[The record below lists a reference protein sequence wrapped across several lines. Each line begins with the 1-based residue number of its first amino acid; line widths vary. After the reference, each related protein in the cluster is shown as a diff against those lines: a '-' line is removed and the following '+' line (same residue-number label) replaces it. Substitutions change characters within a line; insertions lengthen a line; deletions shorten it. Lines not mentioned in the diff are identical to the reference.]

1 MSTTANIDQLTS
13 LVDQLS
19 LNINNI
25 NIIQLDQKL
34 NTILNTSIP
43 SIKNDVAS
51 IKSNNSTY
59 QMNHNNLNS
68 DLKTQ
73 TTNLQTIQKQNNI
86 NSNNSNNL
94 NTLHNNLSNK
104 LSNVNNNNLNTQ
116 SSQSNNKTMVDNL
129 NKNSSS
135 LMNEIQTIKLN
146 LEHIKTQITAV
157 IPTDSQY
164 NNLDS
169 NYNNLSSNLKQ
180 AQISTIIAQQEQNN
194 NYSLLE
200 SLITASNSDRSS
212 NLGNNNA
219 PFDIIDNGVSSDED
233 DIADIPSLPTS
244 LSEFPPS
251 LPPSIP
257 NNLNNNLNN
266 NMDDDYDTYQ
276 SRGGAYG
283 GYR

>member
-25 NIIQLDQKL
+25 NIIPLDQKL
-34 NTILNTSIP
+34 NTTLNTSIP
-43 SIKNDVAS
+43 TIKNDVAS

-104 LSNVNNNNLNTQ
+104 LSNINNNNLNTQ
-116 SSQSNNKTMVDNL
+116 SSQSNNKTMIDNL
-129 NKNSSS
+129 NNNSSS

-157 IPTDSQY
+157 IPNDSQY

-180 AQISTIIAQQEQNN
+180 VHISTIIAQQEQNN

-212 NLGNNNA
+212 NLGNNK
-219 PFDIIDNGVSSDED
+219 PYDIIDNGLSSDED
-233 DIADIPSLPTS
+233 EIADIPSLP
-244 LSEFPPS
+244 PS
-251 LPPSIP
+251 LPPSFP
-257 NNLNNNLNN
+257 PSFPD
-266 NMDDDYDTYQ
+266 MDKDDDDTYYY
-276 SRGGAYG
+276 RGGAHG
-283 GYR
+283 GFR